1 MDQAKLLCDLSD
13 SYYELAGIELTM
25 NLFSF
30 CDGWTSDEEDE
41 NERPRTKLK
50 NIGGAQKLMES
61 VSKLL
66 LILYSEGEIDTESM
80 IAEAESIREDIKKRT
95 LILANYTD
103 RYKLYEYLINRLKP
117 VDKKT
122 ITDINNDAA
131 ARDILTAI
139 FSKNDNALI
148 NENIKFALSQLPIR
162 MTKAR
167 FYDILD
173 LTCKKYIDG
182 SKSSLSRECYMIETA
197 SGICEEPECESVEG
211 SINLHD
217 TIVRIAEL
225 AHEDMTID
233 EYDESEELL
242 RAAVDHLVDST
253 DVFRS
258 LAEIVNFAIVMLE
271 NRNRASVKTVS
282 AIEGFKDVIEVSVNG
297 LLNGENSGMTPEI
310 EKTLKKTEGRLE
322 FGFEKLLSLEAKA
335 EALIGS
341 SDGAGDTA
349 FVVKCRKLMSES
361 VFADLS
367 DSEEDVIVDKR
378 MAEEASESL
387 KAKFD
392 AAFMNDDRM
401 MKRARMAAA
410 LGELPVFFD
419 SRTEVMNY
427 VRESIDG
434 CRNLYEKLVAVKL
447 VTDYMKE

>member
-1 MDQAKLLCDLSD
+1 MDQSKLLNDLSD

-30 CDGWTSDEEDE
+30 YDGWTSDEKDEDG
-41 NERPRTKLK
+41 RARTKLQM
-50 NIGGAQKLMES
+50 IGGAKKLMES
-61 VSKLL
+61 VSDILL
-66 LILYSEGEIDTESM
+66 KLYSEGEIDTDGM
-80 IAEAESIREDIKKRT
+80 IAQAEQIREEIKRRT
-95 LILANYTD
+95 LVLANYTD
-103 RYKLYEYLINRLKP
+103 RFKLYEYLINRLKP

-162 MTKAR
+162 MTKTR

-182 SKSSLSRECYMIETA
+182 SSSSLTRECYMIETA
-197 SGICEEPECESVEG
+197 SGIGEELECESVKG

-217 TIVRIAEL
+217 TLGRIAAL
-225 AHEDMTID
+225 AHEDMTQE

-242 RAAVDHLVDST
+242 RSAVDHLVDST

-271 NRNRASVKTVS
+271 NRNRASLKTVS
-282 AIEGFKDVIEVSVNG
+282 TIYGFRDVIETSVKGLISGKNG
-297 LLNGENSGMTPEI
+297 GMTLEI
-310 EKTLKKTEGRLE
+310 EKALKKTEGRLE

-335 EALIGS
+335 EAYIES
-341 SDGAGDTA
+341 TDETA
-349 FVVKCRKLMSES
+349 DADFVVKCRKLMSES

-367 DSEEDVIVDKR
+367 ESEEDKPVDRK

-387 KAKFD
+387 KSKFE
-392 AAFMNDDRM
+392 AAFAGDDRM

-434 CRNLYEKLVAVKL
+434 CRNMYEKLVSVKL